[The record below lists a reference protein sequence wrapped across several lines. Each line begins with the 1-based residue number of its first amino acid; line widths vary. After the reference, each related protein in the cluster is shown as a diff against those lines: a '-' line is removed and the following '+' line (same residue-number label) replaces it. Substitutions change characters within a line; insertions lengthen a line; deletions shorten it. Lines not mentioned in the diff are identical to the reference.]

1 MNGKEE
7 VFKLILRKINRL
19 KSSRIAEIFTHTV
32 KALGTASTADGTRV
46 ELARGIEPMLALLA
60 LLVDKTRIVGLFLG
74 IDANQILV
82 IEEKLGAKL
91 EIGIAKVAEPAVLVL
106 IPYLN
111 KLQIEVFSG
120 ENIAVLILKLA

>member
-19 KSSRIAEIFTHTV
+19 KSRRIAEILAHAV
-32 KALGTASTADGTRV
+32 KALCIAPAADGTGIQ
-46 ELARGIEPMLALLA
+46 LTRGIKPMFGLLT

-82 IEEKLGAKL
+82 IEKKLGAKL
-91 EIGIAKVAEPAVLVL
+91 KVGIAKVAEPAVLVL

-111 KLQIEVFSG
+111 ELQIEVFSG